1 MANKTKSLGLTKPL
15 AEEDYNVKDFNDNAD
30 KLDDYAETTSES
42 IANLKANMDNHT
54 HRLEG
59 TSIIGVL
66 PISKGGTGATTASVA
81 AKNLGLEG
89 LVKTCYVVA
98 ASDSD
103 ENLKRYADFLCT
115 GENNGGNYILKIINE
130 VPDNSTLYFLPGT
143 YNISHIFLT
152 VNKPITLTGA
162 ENGSTEFVL
171 LGGACVRIGTE
182 KEINNVC
189 IKNITL
195 KSERG
200 EAYVGASLIR
210 IDDVNKL
217 RIENVTLEETIP
229 SKVANVTAPATI
241 IIKNSAKNMIVT
253 GCRIKT
259 NYSDFY
265 NSYYAVDVQSETANS
280 MIIGSTLVGSDGFRF
295 NVKSK
300 ENTSY
305 EQFGNLDFQLY
316 IDGVKQTKEVE

>member
-1 MANKTKSLGLTKPL
+1 MANKTSTLGLTKPL
-15 AEEDYNVKDFNDNAD
+15 KTEDYNVDDFNNNAD
-30 KLDDYAETTSES
+30 KLDAFAKTTDAN
-42 IANLKANMDNHT
+42 IASLKSGIDNHSHT
-54 HRLEG
+54 LNG
-59 TSIIGVL
+59 TGIKGVL

-89 LVKTCYVVA
+89 LVKTCYVIA